1 MPAVV
6 FWWVSHARKTFQ
18 WKVNS
23 IYKNDTRSEL
33 NKLIMPAKFSVD
45 GLDRDFLPVMPVLF
59 GREKTYLSY
68 KKKKSILENNL
79 VSKTLNEM
87 ELLYKL

>member
-1 MPAVV
+1 M
-6 FWWVSHARKTFQ
+6 
-18 WKVNS
+18 NS

-45 GLDRDFLPVMPVLF
+45 GLDRFPPSYACF
-59 GREKTYLSY
+59 IWKRGNLSVCHI
-68 KKKKSILENNL
+68 KKSVLENNL